1 MMLYA
6 VTVLVCCVHGV
17 LAGCPNTAGLVLG
30 SIFGTLAVVAIVIGV
45 IAFIYYRR
53 SKKDKSKLKLNEENL
68 KHGHDNPTFTGDVEM
83 GRINKNS
90 QTSANKAKD
99 YPGYVECREYESP
112 VKSGQVAIL
121 SQNGSGIPRSLFLE
135 DRASP
140 AGGKTRLVHKTGSSG
155 SLDNSY
161 PATDANIIVVPLLSQ
176 DIMGLGF
183 NVDGNMKEGIFV
195 SKLHK
200 RGPAHDT
207 GLISVGDRIMSVTVS
222 FENMVLEDA
231 MTILSYAS
239 PYPVKLCLQR
249 PSTATMRP
257 SNAEPK
263 AADNQGADDI
273 DINHPVYRS
282 QSLDDLRQINKEG
295 LLHPRRTWSEWK
307 RAGYVPN
314 KPVEEG
320 RLKKWKGKTDIVE
333 ETSESGDLQT
343 QSSASN
349 YSIPDLKIDIQD
361 LRMDSND
368 ADAPIV
374 HVTEA
379 EVTNEAKAEVDG
391 ITAEVHEVEV
401 NYESKLAPE
410 PLDPDVSVSPNEP
423 NSVEDAVHNELKAND
438 DTTMSDNGES
448 VMGDGVPDGSISAAL
463 PTEKPPA
470 IPDDE
475 VQPVGD
481 SNITALVKNPE
492 YSSQAEGQD
501 ENDEGSVGDVIRD
514 YFSNSPTI
522 LQQFGLSPNADHE
535 PSTDVNSI
543 KVDVDSADAEATKLS
558 DGINI
563 TGTVENKAEMIAG
576 SPDSGF
582 MGTRAPGDSETQK
595 TSASSNSSA
604 SSGSVSPSQGDEG
617 VDIQNDKTSS
627 LISRKVGGD
636 LVFNIASSGFS
647 EVQKEVEV
655 KPTKTK
661 SGPKGGLAYYVSI
674 DDHGAPSHAI
684 RPIAGVDLSSMDLGQ
699 PELIRPMLS
708 TDTTLIQAPTSVNSY
723 QATQAESNTKVS
735 RDENDN
741 SASLLD
747 NKASK
752 LTVETSETVT
762 IIKQNEIPEAFTVT
776 LNREDSEA

>member
-1 MMLYA
+1 
-6 VTVLVCCVHGV
+6 
-17 LAGCPNTAGLVLG
+17 
-30 SIFGTLAVVAIVIGV
+30 
-45 IAFIYYRR
+45 
-53 SKKDKSKLKLNEENL
+53 
-68 KHGHDNPTFTGDVEM
+68 
-83 GRINKNS
+83 
-90 QTSANKAKD
+90 
-99 YPGYVECREYESP
+99 
-112 VKSGQVAIL
+112 
-121 SQNGSGIPRSLFLE
+121 
-135 DRASP
+135 
-140 AGGKTRLVHKTGSSG
+140 
-155 SLDNSY
+155 
-161 PATDANIIVVPLLSQ
+161 
-176 DIMGLGF
+176 
-183 NVDGNMKEGIFV
+183 
-195 SKLHK
+195 
-200 RGPAHDT
+200 
-207 GLISVGDRIMSVTVS
+207 MSVTVS

-257 SNAEPK
+257 SDAKPE
-263 AADNQGADDI
+263 ASDNQEADDI

-307 RAGYVPN
+307 RAGYIPN

-349 YSIPDLKIDIQD
+349 YSIPDLKIDIHD
-361 LRMDSND
+361 LRMDGDDMD
-368 ADAPIV
+368 ASVKD
-374 HVTEA
+374 VTEA
-379 EVTNEAKAEVDG
+379 ELTNEMKTEVDG
-391 ITAEVHEVEV
+391 VTAEVHVEEV
-401 NYESKLAPE
+401 NFESKSAPE
-410 PLDPDVSVSPNEP
+410 PLDPDVSVSPSEP
-423 NSVEDAVHNELKAND
+423 DPADDVTHSDYKAND
-438 DTTMSDNGES
+438 EVSMTNTADN
-448 VMGDGVPDGSISAAL
+448 VMGDGVPDGSVSASV

-475 VQPVGD
+475 VQSADD
-481 SNITALVKNPE
+481 SNITKLVINPE
-492 YSSQAEGQD
+492 HSDPAEEQD
-501 ENDEGSVGDVIRD
+501 GSNEGSVGDVIRD

-522 LQQFGLSPNADHE
+522 LQQFGLSPNTDHE
-535 PSTDVNSI
+535 TKTDVNSI
-543 KVDVDSADAEATKLS
+543 KVDVDSADAKGTKVT

-563 TGTVENKAEMIAG
+563 TAAVENKAEMLAG

-582 MGTRAPGDSETQK
+582 MGTRAPGENEMQK

-604 SSGSVSPSQGDEG
+604 SSGSASPSQGDEG
-617 VDIQNDKTSS
+617 VDIENEKKSS

-636 LVFNIASSGFS
+636 LMFNIPSSGFS
-647 EVQKEVEV
+647 KVQKEVDM
-655 KPTKTK
+655 KPAETK
-661 SGPKGGLAYYVSI
+661 SGPKGGVAYYVSI

-699 PELIRPMLS
+699 PELIRPKLS
-708 TDTTLIQAPTSVNSY
+708 TDTTLIQAPTSLNSY
-723 QATQAESNTKVS
+723 QASQAESDTKVS

-747 NKASK
+747 TKASK
-752 LTVETSETVT
+752 LTVQLGGSSSAINSLPSPTAKDYRIETSETVT